1 MEVVSNSPLPV
12 SSLIWQSRPG
22 SWVLTFV
29 AKATFQ
35 LQPGKSPLAA
45 SQEPI
50 HEEDSHW
57 DDDPGR
63 SLYASSD
70 LEPAKPR
77 VDVVL
82 VGSAF
87 APQNQPV
94 RSLFARLIV
103 GDLDK
108 SIEVHQDRTFGAD
121 GSLTE
126 GQRFSR
132 MSLSYERASGGPE
145 TSNPIG
151 VRLDSRDAYGRVK
164 LPNMQPPG
172 LNITAPGTA
181 IAPIGFGPTP
191 PTWPIRWGKLGR
203 HAASWTPNWLM
214 TGPLPEDL
222 DWSFFNAA
230 PHDQQL
236 QDLPEDARIVLENL
250 HPQIPRLVTNF
261 PALRPRAVLEGR
273 GGQHPLKFRCDTLW
287 IDTDQGIACL
297 TFRGQLALERVEEPG
312 RIVVTLEEAQ
322 QAATTS
328 QPGLPAPTQ
337 STTQSTPPSAQRT
350 APAPEGAAPSRP
362 ISRTVIPLGET
373 DDHPST
379 KITKPPRP
387 AGALPFLPTAGVSPI
402 RDERTYSGGG
412 LPFASTATPPREE
425 RTSTPQSGGGLPF
438 VQTGSWPAATTPAPP
453 AVAPAAPGTPP
464 PRQSS
469 AGWPAGGNPPVAA
482 PAAPAV
488 VPPAPVPPAAVRP
501 ANPTPSGASSSS
513 GGVDSVWASGMAP
526 RPEVAAGQSIG
537 QMVAAAASSAL
548 QGTPADASA
557 GVIGAS
563 NAAAGPGASPGV
575 KGGVAPSLPSLS
587 SLSSLN
593 AMGSGIRGS
602 SRIDIRDVLHLVW
615 YHPDSVA
622 RICRVPVWRSIL
634 DEMEQRKADDDLDDP
649 APTKDPV
656 EIEDT
661 RDIFE
666 ILVRAASQD
675 IDQINDELAAA
686 VRPGQK
692 YVPSLVLLAGELSFP
707 FDERE
712 TLKAAVA
719 VATPMVGAD
728 EGLKNAVREGKEFLT
743 SPDQLCPGAMIE
755 GYTMRIR
762 EAFQRSRRTLG
773 PEALDQ
779 QMERALL
786 EGRHYQKRQVLGM
799 TAIRASIHTQ
809 SGSSSIRPAPAYIP
823 EDLAKKLPLFQ
834 KFRARIIC
842 ELYLQEDQYENHP
855 AALKVLAIGRLQNPQ
870 ENRRT

>member
-1 MEVVSNSPLPV
+1 
-12 SSLIWQSRPG
+12 
-22 SWVLTFV
+22 
-29 AKATFQ
+29 
-35 LQPGKSPLAA
+35 
-45 SQEPI
+45 
-50 HEEDSHW
+50 
-57 DDDPGR
+57 
-63 SLYASSD
+63 
-70 LEPAKPR
+70 
-77 VDVVL
+77 
-82 VGSAF
+82 
-87 APQNQPV
+87 
-94 RSLFARLIV
+94 
-103 GDLDK
+103 
-108 SIEVHQDRTFGAD
+108 
-121 GSLTE
+121 
-126 GQRFSR
+126 
-132 MSLSYERASGGPE
+132 
-145 TSNPIG
+145 
-151 VRLDSRDAYGRVK
+151 
-164 LPNMQPPG
+164 
-172 LNITAPGTA
+172 
-181 IAPIGFGPTP
+181 
-191 PTWPIRWGKLGR
+191 
-203 HAASWTPNWLM
+203 
-214 TGPLPEDL
+214 
-222 DWSFFNAA
+222 
-230 PHDQQL
+230 
-236 QDLPEDARIVLENL
+236 
-250 HPQIPRLVTNF
+250 
-261 PALRPRAVLEGR
+261 
-273 GGQHPLKFRCDTLW
+273 
-287 IDTDQGIACL
+287 
-297 TFRGQLALERVEEPG
+297 
-312 RIVVTLEEAQ
+312 
-322 QAATTS
+322 
-328 QPGLPAPTQ
+328 
-337 STTQSTPPSAQRT
+337 
-350 APAPEGAAPSRP
+350 
-362 ISRTVIPLGET
+362 
-373 DDHPST
+373 
-379 KITKPPRP
+379 
-387 AGALPFLPTAGVSPI
+387 
-402 RDERTYSGGG
+402 
-412 LPFASTATPPREE
+412 
-425 RTSTPQSGGGLPF
+425 
-438 VQTGSWPAATTPAPP
+438 
-453 AVAPAAPGTPP
+453 
-464 PRQSS
+464 
-469 AGWPAGGNPPVAA
+469 
-482 PAAPAV
+482 
-488 VPPAPVPPAAVRP
+488 
-501 ANPTPSGASSSS
+501 
-513 GGVDSVWASGMAP
+513 
-526 RPEVAAGQSIG
+526 
-537 QMVAAAASSAL
+537 
-548 QGTPADASA
+548 
-557 GVIGAS
+557 
-563 NAAAGPGASPGV
+563 
-575 KGGVAPSLPSLS
+575 
-587 SLSSLN
+587 
-593 AMGSGIRGS
+593 MGSGIRGS